1 MKESFLSFSSI
12 LLINPLKYSILSI
25 ILSKRFSFW
34 RFIYPVIK
42 NSLEYSINIISFL
55 KKVIGNTD
63 ASVKDH
69 VDTLAEYKDYIWS
82 NKDIDPHEIRSMR
95 ESILNHF
102 AMGESVINKHKRLT
116 KILAIPYF
124 GRIDFLEKKEN
135 SKVMPIY
142 IGIHTFYDPESR
154 ATLIHDWRAPVS
166 SMFYDHELGEAG
178 YRSPSGEIKG
188 VISLK
193 RQYRIRG
200 GKMEFMIESALTVH
214 DDILQKELSSN
225 VDDKMKN
232 IVATIQREQNQ
243 IIRNEDIRTLII
255 QGVAGSGKTSIALH
269 RIAYLLYTFRDSIS
283 SKDILI
289 ISPNKVFSDY
299 ISNVLPELGEET
311 VPETSM
317 EQILSGVL
325 EHKYKYQTYFGLVNE
340 LLEKPSSSLIDRIAY
355 KASFGFISELD
366 KFILHIENTYFKAA
380 DVKLTKYITIPAP
393 FIEEQYL
400 RFNRYP
406 IRRRFDAMA
415 DYMLDMLKIQYAF
428 TVTTAGRNLLK
439 KEIRLMF
446 AGNNDIQVYKDF
458 FKWTNNPGMFKMRK
472 GHTLEYSDLAPLAYL
487 HLALEG
493 NGNQPFRVKHLL
505 IDEMQDY
512 SPIQYKVI
520 QKLFPCRKTVLGDA
534 GQSVNPYGSSTAET
548 IQKSLTA
555 SEIMKLCK
563 SYRSTFEITDF
574 AQKIHPNAELEPVAR
589 HGEKPQILQFGSAVE
604 ELSGIMGLI
613 STYRKSGYKSLGIIC
628 KTEQQAREMADMLK
642 SYANDISFLSSQS
655 SAFVQGIVIISAHMA
670 KGLEFDEV
678 IIPQTDER
686 NYRSEI
692 DKSMLYVAVTR
703 AMHRLTL
710 TFHEARPATH

>member
-1 MKESFLSFSSI
+1 MAFNQTEKQEKEY
-12 LLINPLKYSILSI
+12 LKQ
-25 ILSKRFSFW
+25 
-34 RFIYPVIK
+34 
-42 NSLEYSINIISFL
+42 IISFL

-102 AMGESVINKHKRLT
+102 ALGESVINKHKRLT

-232 IVATIQREQNQ
+232 IVATIQREQNR

-289 ISPNKVFSDY
+289 VSPNKVFSDY

-415 DYMLDMLKIQYAF
+415 DYMLDMLKIQYTF
-428 TVTTAGRNLLK
+428 TVTTTGRNLLK

-493 NGNQPFRVKHLL
+493 SGNQPFRVKHLL

-628 KTEQQAREMADMLK
+628 KTEQQAREMADVLK

-655 SAFVQGIVIISAHMA
+655 SAFVQGIVITSAHMA

-710 TFHEARPATH
+710 TFHEARPTTH

>member
-1 MKESFLSFSSI
+1 MAFNQTEKQEKEY
-12 LLINPLKYSILSI
+12 LKQ
-25 ILSKRFSFW
+25 
-34 RFIYPVIK
+34 
-42 NSLEYSINIISFL
+42 IISFL

-102 AMGESVINKHKRLT
+102 ALGESVINKRKRLT

-225 VDDKMKN
+225 ADDKMKN
-232 IVATIQREQNQ
+232 IVATIQREQNR

-289 ISPNKVFSDY
+289 VSPNKVFSDY

-340 LLEKPSSSLIDRIAY
+340 LLEKPSSSLINRIAY

-493 NGNQPFRVKHLL
+493 SGNQPFRVKHLL

-628 KTEQQAREMADMLK
+628 KTEQQAREMADVLK

-655 SAFVQGIVIISAHMA
+655 SAFVQGIVITSAHMA

-710 TFHEARPATH
+710 TFHEARPTTH

>member
-1 MKESFLSFSSI
+1 MAFNQTEKQEKEY
-12 LLINPLKYSILSI
+12 LKQ
-25 ILSKRFSFW
+25 
-34 RFIYPVIK
+34 
-42 NSLEYSINIISFL
+42 IISFL

-102 AMGESVINKHKRLT
+102 ALGESVINKRKRLT

-188 VISLK
+188 EISLK

-225 VDDKMKN
+225 ADDKMKN
-232 IVATIQREQNQ
+232 IVATIQREQNR

-340 LLEKPSSSLIDRIAY
+340 LLEKPSSSLINRIAY

-415 DYMLDMLKIQYAF
+415 DYMLDMLKIQYTF
-428 TVTTAGRNLLK
+428 TVTTTGRNLLK

-493 NGNQPFRVKHLL
+493 SGNQPFRVKHLL

-628 KTEQQAREMADMLK
+628 KTEQQARKMADMLK

-655 SAFVQGIVIISAHMA
+655 SAFVQGIVITSAHMA

-710 TFHEARPATH
+710 TFHEARPTTH

>member
-1 MKESFLSFSSI
+1 MAFNQTEKQEKEY
-12 LLINPLKYSILSI
+12 LKQ
-25 ILSKRFSFW
+25 
-34 RFIYPVIK
+34 
-42 NSLEYSINIISFL
+42 IISFL

-102 AMGESVINKHKRLT
+102 ALGESVINKHKRLT

-225 VDDKMKN
+225 ADDKMKN
-232 IVATIQREQNQ
+232 IVATIQREQNR

-628 KTEQQAREMADMLK
+628 KTEQQARKMADMLK

-655 SAFVQGIVIISAHMA
+655 SAFVQGIVITSAHMA
-670 KGLEFDEV
+670 KGLEFNEV

>member
-1 MKESFLSFSSI
+1 MAFNQTEKQEKEY
-12 LLINPLKYSILSI
+12 LKQ
-25 ILSKRFSFW
+25 
-34 RFIYPVIK
+34 
-42 NSLEYSINIISFL
+42 IISFL

-102 AMGESVINKHKRLT
+102 ALGESVINKRKRLT

-135 SKVMPIY
+135 SKVMPTY

-628 KTEQQAREMADMLK
+628 KTEQQAREMADVLK

-655 SAFVQGIVIISAHMA
+655 SAFVQGIVITSAHMA

-710 TFHEARPATH
+710 TFHEARPTTH

>member
-1 MKESFLSFSSI
+1 MAFNQTEKQEKEY
-12 LLINPLKYSILSI
+12 LKQ
-25 ILSKRFSFW
+25 
-34 RFIYPVIK
+34 
-42 NSLEYSINIISFL
+42 IISFL

-102 AMGESVINKHKRLT
+102 ALGESVINKHKRLT

-225 VDDKMKN
+225 ADDKMKN
-232 IVATIQREQNQ
+232 IVATIQREQNR

-406 IRRRFDAMA
+406 IRRRFDAIA

-628 KTEQQAREMADMLK
+628 KTEQQARKMADMLK

-655 SAFVQGIVIISAHMA
+655 SAFVQGIVITSAHMA

>member
-1 MKESFLSFSSI
+1 MAFNQTEKQEKEY
-12 LLINPLKYSILSI
+12 LKQ
-25 ILSKRFSFW
+25 
-34 RFIYPVIK
+34 
-42 NSLEYSINIISFL
+42 IISFL

-69 VDTLAEYKDYIWS
+69 VDTLAEYKDYIWF

-102 AMGESVINKHKRLT
+102 ALGESVINKHKRLT

-232 IVATIQREQNQ
+232 IVATIQREQNR

-340 LLEKPSSSLIDRIAY
+340 LLEKPSSSLINRIAY

-415 DYMLDMLKIQYAF
+415 DYMLDMLKIQYTF
-428 TVTTAGRNLLK
+428 TVTTTGRNLLK

>member
-1 MKESFLSFSSI
+1 MAFNQTEKQEKEY
-12 LLINPLKYSILSI
+12 LKQ
-25 ILSKRFSFW
+25 
-34 RFIYPVIK
+34 
-42 NSLEYSINIISFL
+42 IISFL

-102 AMGESVINKHKRLT
+102 ALGESVINKRKRLT

-135 SKVMPIY
+135 SKVMPTY

-154 ATLIHDWRAPVS
+154 ATLIHNWRAPVS

-188 VISLK
+188 EISLK

-225 VDDKMKN
+225 ADDKMKN
-232 IVATIQREQNQ
+232 IVATIQREQNR

-289 ISPNKVFSDY
+289 VSPNKVFSDY
-299 ISNVLPELGEET
+299 ISNVLPELGEKT

-520 QKLFPCRKTVLGDA
+520 QKLFPCRKTVMGDA

-574 AQKIHPNAELEPVAR
+574 AQKIHPNAELEPVAQ

-628 KTEQQAREMADMLK
+628 KTEQQARKMADMLK

-655 SAFVQGIVIISAHMA
+655 SAFVQGIVITSAHMA

>member
-1 MKESFLSFSSI
+1 MAFNQTEKQEKEY
-12 LLINPLKYSILSI
+12 LKQ
-25 ILSKRFSFW
+25 
-34 RFIYPVIK
+34 
-42 NSLEYSINIISFL
+42 IISFL

-102 AMGESVINKHKRLT
+102 ALGESVINKHKRLT

-225 VDDKMKN
+225 ADDKMKN

-415 DYMLDMLKIQYAF
+415 DYMLDMLKIQYTF
-428 TVTTAGRNLLK
+428 TVTTTGRNLLK

-628 KTEQQAREMADMLK
+628 KTEEQARKMADMLK

-655 SAFVQGIVIISAHMA
+655 SAFVQGIVITSAHMA

>member
-1 MKESFLSFSSI
+1 MAFNQTEKQEKEY
-12 LLINPLKYSILSI
+12 LKQ
-25 ILSKRFSFW
+25 
-34 RFIYPVIK
+34 
-42 NSLEYSINIISFL
+42 IISFL

-69 VDTLAEYKDYIWS
+69 VDTLAEYKDYIWF

-102 AMGESVINKHKRLT
+102 ALGESVINKRKRLT

-188 VISLK
+188 EISLK

-225 VDDKMKN
+225 ADDKMKN

-340 LLEKPSSSLIDRIAY
+340 LLEKPSSSLINRIAY

-415 DYMLDMLKIQYAF
+415 DYMLDMLKIQYTF
-428 TVTTAGRNLLK
+428 TVTTTGRNLLK

-628 KTEQQAREMADMLK
+628 KTEQQAREMADVLK

-655 SAFVQGIVIISAHMA
+655 SAFVQGIVITSAHMA

-710 TFHEARPATH
+710 TFHEARPTTH

>member
-1 MKESFLSFSSI
+1 MAFNQTEKQEKEY
-12 LLINPLKYSILSI
+12 LKQ
-25 ILSKRFSFW
+25 
-34 RFIYPVIK
+34 
-42 NSLEYSINIISFL
+42 IISFL

-188 VISLK
+188 EISLK

>member
-1 MKESFLSFSSI
+1 MAFNQTEKQEKEY
-12 LLINPLKYSILSI
+12 LKQ
-25 ILSKRFSFW
+25 
-34 RFIYPVIK
+34 
-42 NSLEYSINIISFL
+42 IISFL

-102 AMGESVINKHKRLT
+102 ALGESVINKRKRLT

-415 DYMLDMLKIQYAF
+415 DYMLDMLKIQYTF
-428 TVTTAGRNLLK
+428 TVTTTGRNLLK

-628 KTEQQAREMADMLK
+628 KTEQQARKMADMLK

-655 SAFVQGIVIISAHMA
+655 SAFVQGIVITSAHMA

>member
-1 MKESFLSFSSI
+1 MAFNQTEKQEKEY
-12 LLINPLKYSILSI
+12 LKQ
-25 ILSKRFSFW
+25 
-34 RFIYPVIK
+34 
-42 NSLEYSINIISFL
+42 IISFL

-102 AMGESVINKHKRLT
+102 ALGESVINKRKRLT

-188 VISLK
+188 EISLK

-415 DYMLDMLKIQYAF
+415 DYMLDMLKIQYTF
-428 TVTTAGRNLLK
+428 TVTTTGRNLLK

-655 SAFVQGIVIISAHMA
+655 SAFVQGIVITSAHMA

>member
-1 MKESFLSFSSI
+1 MAFNQTEKQEKEY
-12 LLINPLKYSILSI
+12 LKQ
-25 ILSKRFSFW
+25 
-34 RFIYPVIK
+34 
-42 NSLEYSINIISFL
+42 IISFL

-102 AMGESVINKHKRLT
+102 ALGESVINKRKRLT

-135 SKVMPIY
+135 SKVMPTY

-188 VISLK
+188 EISLK

-340 LLEKPSSSLIDRIAY
+340 LLEKPSSSLINRIAY

-628 KTEQQAREMADMLK
+628 KTEQQAREMADVLK

-655 SAFVQGIVIISAHMA
+655 SAFVQGIVITSAHMA

-710 TFHEARPATH
+710 TFHEARPTTH

>member
-1 MKESFLSFSSI
+1 MAFNQTEKQEKEY
-12 LLINPLKYSILSI
+12 LKQ
-25 ILSKRFSFW
+25 
-34 RFIYPVIK
+34 
-42 NSLEYSINIISFL
+42 IISFL

-102 AMGESVINKHKRLT
+102 ALGESVINKRKRLT

-214 DDILQKELSSN
+214 DEILQKELSSN
-225 VDDKMKN
+225 ADDKMKN
-232 IVATIQREQNQ
+232 IVATIQREQNR

-340 LLEKPSSSLIDRIAY
+340 LLEKPSSSLINRIAY

-415 DYMLDMLKIQYAF
+415 DYMLDMLKIQYTF
-428 TVTTAGRNLLK
+428 TVTTTGRNLLK

-628 KTEQQAREMADMLK
+628 KTEQQARKMADMLK

-655 SAFVQGIVIISAHMA
+655 SAFVQGIVITSAHMA

>member
-1 MKESFLSFSSI
+1 MAFNQTEKQEKEY
-12 LLINPLKYSILSI
+12 LKQ
-25 ILSKRFSFW
+25 
-34 RFIYPVIK
+34 
-42 NSLEYSINIISFL
+42 IISFL

-102 AMGESVINKHKRLT
+102 ALGESVINKHKRLT

-225 VDDKMKN
+225 ADDKMKN
-232 IVATIQREQNQ
+232 IVATIQREQNR

-628 KTEQQAREMADMLK
+628 KTEQQARKMADMLK

-655 SAFVQGIVIISAHMA
+655 SAFVQGIVITSAHMA

-710 TFHEARPATH
+710 TFHETRPATH

>member
-1 MKESFLSFSSI
+1 MAFNQTEKQEKEY
-12 LLINPLKYSILSI
+12 LKQ
-25 ILSKRFSFW
+25 
-34 RFIYPVIK
+34 
-42 NSLEYSINIISFL
+42 IISFL

-102 AMGESVINKHKRLT
+102 ALGESVINKRKRLT

-243 IIRNEDIRTLII
+243 IIRNKDIRTLII

-289 ISPNKVFSDY
+289 VSPNKVFSDY

-355 KASFGFISELD
+355 KASFGFISELN

-415 DYMLDMLKIQYAF
+415 DYMLDMLKIQYTF
-428 TVTTAGRNLLK
+428 TVTTTGRNLLK

-628 KTEQQAREMADMLK
+628 KTEQQARKMADMLK

-655 SAFVQGIVIISAHMA
+655 SAFVQGIVITSAHMA

>member
-1 MKESFLSFSSI
+1 MAFNQTEKQEKEY
-12 LLINPLKYSILSI
+12 LKQ
-25 ILSKRFSFW
+25 
-34 RFIYPVIK
+34 
-42 NSLEYSINIISFL
+42 IISFL

-102 AMGESVINKHKRLT
+102 ALGESVINKHKRLT

-124 GRIDFLEKKEN
+124 GRIDFLAKKEN

-225 VDDKMKN
+225 ADDKMKN

-415 DYMLDMLKIQYAF
+415 DYMLDMLKIQYTF
-428 TVTTAGRNLLK
+428 TVTTTGRNLLK

-628 KTEQQAREMADMLK
+628 KTEQQARKMADMLK

-655 SAFVQGIVIISAHMA
+655 SAFVQGIVITSAHMA

>member
-1 MKESFLSFSSI
+1 MAFNQTEKQEKEY
-12 LLINPLKYSILSI
+12 LKQ
-25 ILSKRFSFW
+25 
-34 RFIYPVIK
+34 
-42 NSLEYSINIISFL
+42 IISFL

-69 VDTLAEYKDYIWS
+69 VDTLAEYKDYIWF

-102 AMGESVINKHKRLT
+102 ALGESVINKHKRLT

-225 VDDKMKN
+225 ADDKMKN
-232 IVATIQREQNQ
+232 IVATIQREQNW

-340 LLEKPSSSLIDRIAY
+340 LLEKPSSSLINRIAY

-415 DYMLDMLKIQYAF
+415 DYMLDMLKIQYTF
-428 TVTTAGRNLLK
+428 TVTTTGRNLLK

-613 STYRKSGYKSLGIIC
+613 FTYRKSGYKSLGIIC
-628 KTEQQAREMADMLK
+628 KTEQQARKMADMLK

-655 SAFVQGIVIISAHMA
+655 SAFVQGIVITSAHMA

>member
-1 MKESFLSFSSI
+1 MAFNQTEKQEKEY
-12 LLINPLKYSILSI
+12 LKQ
-25 ILSKRFSFW
+25 
-34 RFIYPVIK
+34 
-42 NSLEYSINIISFL
+42 IISFL

-102 AMGESVINKHKRLT
+102 ALGESVINKRKRLT

-135 SKVMPIY
+135 SKVMPTY

-289 ISPNKVFSDY
+289 VSPNKVFSDY
-299 ISNVLPELGEET
+299 ISNVLPELGEKT

-655 SAFVQGIVIISAHMA
+655 SAFVQGIVITSAHMA

>member
-1 MKESFLSFSSI
+1 MAFNQTEKQEKEY
-12 LLINPLKYSILSI
+12 LKQ
-25 ILSKRFSFW
+25 
-34 RFIYPVIK
+34 
-42 NSLEYSINIISFL
+42 IISFL

-102 AMGESVINKHKRLT
+102 ALGESVINKHKRLT

-225 VDDKMKN
+225 ADDKMKN

-269 RIAYLLYTFRDSIS
+269 RIAYLLYIFRDSIS

-289 ISPNKVFSDY
+289 VSPNKVFSDY

-340 LLEKPSSSLIDRIAY
+340 LLEKPSSSLINRIAY

-415 DYMLDMLKIQYAF
+415 DYMLDMLKIQYTF
-428 TVTTAGRNLLK
+428 TVTTTGRNLLK

-628 KTEQQAREMADMLK
+628 KTEQQARKMADMLK

-655 SAFVQGIVIISAHMA
+655 SAFVQGIVITSAHMA

>member
-1 MKESFLSFSSI
+1 MAFNQTEKQEKEY
-12 LLINPLKYSILSI
+12 LKQ
-25 ILSKRFSFW
+25 
-34 RFIYPVIK
+34 
-42 NSLEYSINIISFL
+42 IISFL

-102 AMGESVINKHKRLT
+102 ALGESVINKHKRLT

-225 VDDKMKN
+225 ADDKMKN
-232 IVATIQREQNQ
+232 IVATIQREQNR

-505 IDEMQDY
+505 IDEMQDH

>member
-1 MKESFLSFSSI
+1 MAFNQTEKQEKEY
-12 LLINPLKYSILSI
+12 LKQ
-25 ILSKRFSFW
+25 
-34 RFIYPVIK
+34 
-42 NSLEYSINIISFL
+42 IISFL

-102 AMGESVINKHKRLT
+102 ALGESVINKRKRLT

-340 LLEKPSSSLIDRIAY
+340 LLEKPYSSLIDRIAY

-493 NGNQPFRVKHLL
+493 SGNQPFRVKHLL

-628 KTEQQAREMADMLK
+628 KTEQQAREMADVLK

-655 SAFVQGIVIISAHMA
+655 SAFVQGIVITSAHMA

>member
-1 MKESFLSFSSI
+1 MAFNQTEKQEKEY
-12 LLINPLKYSILSI
+12 LKQ
-25 ILSKRFSFW
+25 
-34 RFIYPVIK
+34 
-42 NSLEYSINIISFL
+42 IISFL

-102 AMGESVINKHKRLT
+102 ALGESVINKHKRLT

-225 VDDKMKN
+225 ADDKMKN
-232 IVATIQREQNQ
+232 IVATIQREQNR

-458 FKWTNNPGMFKMRK
+458 SKWTNNPGMFKMRK

-563 SYRSTFEITDF
+563 SYRSTFEITEV

-628 KTEQQAREMADMLK
+628 KTEQQARKMADMLK

-655 SAFVQGIVIISAHMA
+655 SAFVQGIVITSAHMA

>member
-1 MKESFLSFSSI
+1 MAFNQTEKQEKEY
-12 LLINPLKYSILSI
+12 LKQ
-25 ILSKRFSFW
+25 
-34 RFIYPVIK
+34 
-42 NSLEYSINIISFL
+42 IISFL

-102 AMGESVINKHKRLT
+102 ALGESVINKHKRLT

-193 RQYRIRG
+193 CQYRIRG

-225 VDDKMKN
+225 ADDKMKN
-232 IVATIQREQNQ
+232 IVATIQREQNR

-628 KTEQQAREMADMLK
+628 KTEQQARKMADMLK

-655 SAFVQGIVIISAHMA
+655 SAFVQGIVITSAHMA

>member
-1 MKESFLSFSSI
+1 MAFNQTEKQEKEY
-12 LLINPLKYSILSI
+12 LKQ
-25 ILSKRFSFW
+25 
-34 RFIYPVIK
+34 
-42 NSLEYSINIISFL
+42 IISFL

-102 AMGESVINKHKRLT
+102 ALGESVINKHKRLT

-225 VDDKMKN
+225 ADDKMKN

-415 DYMLDMLKIQYAF
+415 DYMLDMLKIQYTF
-428 TVTTAGRNLLK
+428 TVTTTGRNLLK

-628 KTEQQAREMADMLK
+628 KTEQQARKMADMLK

>member
-1 MKESFLSFSSI
+1 MAFNQTEKQEKEY
-12 LLINPLKYSILSI
+12 LKQ
-25 ILSKRFSFW
+25 
-34 RFIYPVIK
+34 
-42 NSLEYSINIISFL
+42 IISFL

-102 AMGESVINKHKRLT
+102 ALGESVINKHKRLT

-225 VDDKMKN
+225 ADDKMKN

-243 IIRNEDIRTLII
+243 IIHNEDIRTLII

-415 DYMLDMLKIQYAF
+415 DYMLDMLKIQYTF
-428 TVTTAGRNLLK
+428 TVTTTGRNLLK

-628 KTEQQAREMADMLK
+628 KTEQQARKMADMLK

-655 SAFVQGIVIISAHMA
+655 SAFVQGIVITSAHMA